1 MRQFSLT
8 VSEEARETLAGL
20 AAEHAGRGVPRLK
33 ELDAASLTVGHPEDD
48 DLVLREQEGTLLLAV
63 SRRLMERFD
72 GEAELIMDL
81 SEAGEPS
88 FRLVRAPTEG
98 RV

>member
-20 AAEHAGRGVPRLK
+20 ADEHAGRGVPRLK
-33 ELDAASLTVGHPEDD
+33 ELDAASLTVGQPEED
-48 DLVLREQEGTLLLAV
+48 DLVLREQKGTLLLAV
-63 SRRLMERFD
+63 SRRLMERLD
-72 GEAELIMDL
+72 GEAELVMDL

-88 FRLVRAPTEG
+88 FRLVRVPIEG